1 VTVRGTLGLAAVFAV
16 LAGYLAL
23 TREPGPAG
31 DEGLPAVLV
40 AVPADRI
47 RRLDLAWGTHRVL
60 ATRVDGG
67 WADERGRPWPAD
79 HVAALLQALTTLRPL
94 AVIED
99 APGDP
104 AVYGLGPDA
113 MRLGVLDDTH
123 EVAALELGASN
134 PAGTALYV
142 RRAGSPAV
150 LLVGALLRWEVEK
163 LRRDDSA
170 GAVP

>member
-1 VTVRGTLGLAAVFAV
+1 VTAA
-16 LAGYLAL
+16 
-23 TREPGPAG
+23 R
-31 DEGLPAVLV
+31 
-40 AVPADRI
+40 ADDR
-47 RRLDLAWGTHRVL
+47 WT
-60 ATRVDGG
+60 
-67 WADERGRPWPAD
+67 DERGRPWPAE
-79 HVAALLQALTTLRPL
+79 HLAALVQALTTLRPVT
-94 AVIED
+94 VIED
-99 APGDP
+99 APADP
-104 AVYGLGPDA
+104 AVYGLGADA
-113 MRLGVLDDTH
+113 VRLTVLDDTH